1 MRLHGEMRSWKML
14 REWNSWIV
22 GLRERQHGVNRQK
35 ALRSLQHKNAAE
47 RESNS
52 MKESLASQNTE
63 MISSIVISQMID
75 ENKSKENRSALPLQ
89 SVIAQPD
96 TYHTKQSLA
105 NHGSVNINRAF
116 TLHPSRLEIQASL
129 DDSVRRTDSHTR
141 EEKQCHNQENGFASI
156 TITARRVVPPSN
168 NTVQEAATDSPCLK
182 CRGGNLL
189 MNAATTAS
197 NNAGSAQHC
206 RPLYNQGSC
215 TNQNAT
221 RLKVPETYSQSC
233 EGHQGWIFNS
243 ESKESRIFP
252 PGSNRRKKA
261 PVSFTSCIHL
271 RISQQCPNRI
281 YYVDKSLS
289 VCVDRPQIK
298 SQKIHRSI
306 LSFNINC
313 SSPRLTPDGVDG
325 IANGGPRA
333 ETLKRKLS
341 EENKTLL
348 RTFWTA
354 DLKENT
360 ADKKKAANKEC
371 LGTAYPWKGTPPS
384 ELLSFVDIPKGTNNV
399 KATKKDDD
407 DDDKQAG
414 GNHIKLSIQVPKLC
428 CETGSW
434 TNQCQLLNCV
444 STCAWESPPFPDR
457 VPTSTLG
464 GDGWPALHPGTQT
477 FSGSNRKQCN
487 RDTFSATA
495 PASLL
500 ERAPMKEFTADA
512 SGSLKVRA
520 PSKATSKSKEIQAQ
534 WFLKPKIPVFNCVY
548 DIKALPKPVLE
559 ENDLHRKNQFSKGDY
574 KFCGSDD
581 KIKECKKREKQGGAL
596 SAAYSPVAAHEKQ
609 AAFTQPEICSEPENI
624 PSSPLTLREAL
635 EVHKPKFISRSQE
648 RLKKLEHMVQMR
660 RAQHSESPGKKQ
672 GALLAR
678 KLSSNSISSKKKQYT
693 IPHPLSDNLFKPKER
708 FISEKEMHMRSKR
721 IYNNLPEVKKKQE
734 EKQKRVI
741 IQSNRLRV
749 EVFKKQLLEQ
759 LLQRNTE

>member
-1 MRLHGEMRSWKML
+1 ML
-14 REWNSWIV
+14 RASFTRDVGSGEPAISHASEVSEASSENISKSTVNMVTEIGE

-47 RESNS
+47 RELNS
-52 MKESLASQNTE
+52 MKESLASQNTK
-63 MISSIVISQMID
+63 MISSIVISEMID

-89 SVIAQPD
+89 SVIAQPN

-129 DDSVRRTDSHTR
+129 DDSVHRTDSHTR

-168 NTVQEAATDSPCLK
+168 STVQEAATDSLCLK

-189 MNAATTAS
+189 MNAATAAS

-221 RLKVPETYSQSC
+221 RLKVPETYSQPC

-243 ESKESRIFP
+243 ESKENRIFP

-271 RISQQCPNRI
+271 RVSQQCPNRI

-289 VCVDRPQIK
+289 VCIDQPQIK

-333 ETLKRKLS
+333 EALKRKLS

-348 RTFWTA
+348 RTFRTA

-384 ELLSFVDIPKGTNNV
+384 QLLSFVDIPKGTNNV
-399 KATKKDDD
+399 KATKKEDGDDS
-407 DDDKQAG
+407 DKQAG

-428 CETGSW
+428 CETG
-434 TNQCQLLNCV
+434 
-444 STCAWESPPFPDR
+444 A
-457 VPTSTLG
+457 
-464 GDGWPALHPGTQT
+464 QT
-477 FSGSNRKQCN
+477 FSGSNRKPCN

-495 PASLL
+495 PAFLL
-500 ERAPMKEFTADA
+500 ERAPVKEFTADA
-512 SGSLKVRA
+512 SGSLKVRT
-520 PSKATSKSKEIQAQ
+520 PSKANSKSKEIQPQ
-534 WFLKPKIPVFNCVY
+534 WFPKPKIPVFNCVY
-548 DIKALPKPVLE
+548 DIKALPKLVLE

-581 KIKECKKREKQGGAL
+581 KIKECKKREKQGGTI
-596 SAAYSPVAAHEKQ
+596 SAAHSPVAAHEKRE
-609 AAFTQPEICSEPENI
+609 ALTQPEICSEPENI

-635 EVHKPKFISRSQE
+635 VVHKPKFISRSQE

-678 KLSSNSISSKKKQYT
+678 KLSSNFISSKKKQYT

-734 EKQKRVI
+734 EKQKQVI

-749 EVFKKQLLEQ
+749 EVFKKQLLKQ

>member
-1 MRLHGEMRSWKML
+1 ML
-14 REWNSWIV
+14 RASFTTDVGSGEPAISHSSEVSEASSENISKSTVNMVTEIGE

-47 RESNS
+47 RELNS
-52 MKESLASQNTE
+52 MKESLAPQNTK
-63 MISSIVISQMID
+63 MISSIVISEKID
-75 ENKSKENRSALPLQ
+75 GNKSKENRSALPLQ
-89 SVIAQPD
+89 SVIAQPN
-96 TYHTKQSLA
+96 TYQTKQSLA

-243 ESKESRIFP
+243 ESKENRIFP
-252 PGSNRRKKA
+252 PGSNRREKV

-271 RISQQCPNRI
+271 RISQQCPDRI

-289 VCVDRPQIK
+289 VCIDQPQIK

-333 ETLKRKLS
+333 EALKRKLS

-384 ELLSFVDIPKGTNNV
+384 ELLSFVDIPRGTNNV

-407 DDDKQAG
+407 DDSDKQAG

-428 CETGSW
+428 CETGI
-434 TNQCQLLNCV
+434 
-444 STCAWESPPFPDR
+444 
-457 VPTSTLG
+457 
-464 GDGWPALHPGTQT
+464 QT
-477 FSGSNRKQCN
+477 FSGSNRKHCN
-487 RDTFSATA
+487 TNTFSATA
-495 PASLL
+495 PAFLL
-500 ERAPMKEFTADA
+500 EREPMKEFTADA
-512 SGSLKVRA
+512 SGSLKVRT
-520 PSKATSKSKEIQAQ
+520 PSKAISKSKEIQPQ
-534 WFLKPKIPVFNCVY
+534 WFPKPKIPVFNCVY
-548 DIKALPKPVLE
+548 DIKALPKLVLE

-581 KIKECKKREKQGGAL
+581 KIKEYKKREKQGGTI
-596 SAAYSPVAAHEKQ
+596 SAAHSPVAAHEKQ
-609 AAFTQPEICSEPENI
+609 EALTQPEICSEPENI

-635 EVHKPKFISRSQE
+635 VVHKPKFISRSQE

-672 GALLAR
+672 GALLAC

-734 EKQKRVI
+734 EKQKQVI

-749 EVFKKQLLEQ
+749 EVFKKQLLKQ

>member
-1 MRLHGEMRSWKML
+1 
-14 REWNSWIV
+14 
-22 GLRERQHGVNRQK
+22 
-35 ALRSLQHKNAAE
+35 
-47 RESNS
+47 
-52 MKESLASQNTE
+52 
-63 MISSIVISQMID
+63 MISSIVISEKID
-75 ENKSKENRSALPLQ
+75 GNKSKENRSALPLQ
-89 SVIAQPD
+89 SVIAQPN
-96 TYHTKQSLA
+96 TYQTKQSLA

-243 ESKESRIFP
+243 ESKENRIFP
-252 PGSNRRKKA
+252 PGSNRREKV

-271 RISQQCPNRI
+271 RISQQCPDRI

-289 VCVDRPQIK
+289 VCIDQPQIK

-333 ETLKRKLS
+333 EALKRKLS

-384 ELLSFVDIPKGTNNV
+384 ELLSFVDIPRGTNNV

-407 DDDKQAG
+407 DDSDKQAG
-414 GNHIKLSIQVPKLC
+414 GNHIKLSIQVP
-428 CETGSW
+428 
-434 TNQCQLLNCV
+434 N
-444 STCAWESPPFPDR
+444 
-457 VPTSTLG
+457 
-464 GDGWPALHPGTQT
+464 
-477 FSGSNRKQCN
+477 NRKHCN
-487 RDTFSATA
+487 TNTFSATA
-495 PASLL
+495 PAFLL
-500 ERAPMKEFTADA
+500 EREPMKEFTADA
-512 SGSLKVRA
+512 SGSLKVRT
-520 PSKATSKSKEIQAQ
+520 PSKAISKSKEIQPQ
-534 WFLKPKIPVFNCVY
+534 WFPKPKIPVFNCVY
-548 DIKALPKPVLE
+548 DIKALPKL
-559 ENDLHRKNQFSKGDY
+559 
-574 KFCGSDD
+574 
-581 KIKECKKREKQGGAL
+581 
-596 SAAYSPVAAHEKQ
+596 
-609 AAFTQPEICSEPENI
+609 
-624 PSSPLTLREAL
+624 EAL
-635 EVHKPKFISRSQE
+635 VVHKPKFISRSQE

-672 GALLAR
+672 GALLAC

-734 EKQKRVI
+734 EKQKQVI

-749 EVFKKQLLEQ
+749 EVFKKVMVSLGICIICLKLLS
-759 LLQRNTE
+759 TV

>member
-1 MRLHGEMRSWKML
+1 MQEHDHSL
-14 REWNSWIV
+14 NPCCAA

-75 ENKSKENRSALPLQ
+75 ENKSKEN
-89 SVIAQPD
+89 
-96 TYHTKQSLA
+96 
-105 NHGSVNINRAF
+105 
-116 TLHPSRLEIQASL
+116 
-129 DDSVRRTDSHTR
+129 
-141 EEKQCHNQENGFASI
+141 
-156 TITARRVVPPSN
+156 
-168 NTVQEAATDSPCLK
+168 
-182 CRGGNLL
+182 
-189 MNAATTAS
+189 
-197 NNAGSAQHC
+197 
-206 RPLYNQGSC
+206 
-215 TNQNAT
+215 
-221 RLKVPETYSQSC
+221 
-233 EGHQGWIFNS
+233 
-243 ESKESRIFP
+243 
-252 PGSNRRKKA
+252 
-261 PVSFTSCIHL
+261 
-271 RISQQCPNRI
+271 
-281 YYVDKSLS
+281 
-289 VCVDRPQIK
+289 
-298 SQKIHRSI
+298 
-306 LSFNINC
+306 

-428 CETGSW
+428 CET
-434 TNQCQLLNCV
+434 
-444 STCAWESPPFPDR
+444 
-457 VPTSTLG
+457 
-464 GDGWPALHPGTQT
+464 GTQT